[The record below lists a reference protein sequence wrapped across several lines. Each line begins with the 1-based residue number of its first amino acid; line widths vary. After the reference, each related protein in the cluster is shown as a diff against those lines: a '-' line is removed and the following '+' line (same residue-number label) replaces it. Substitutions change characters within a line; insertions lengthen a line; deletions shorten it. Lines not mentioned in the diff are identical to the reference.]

1 MRLRPESL
9 SGKYQTANGCQSLIK
24 LNVCD
29 TDAGYTFC
37 TESNHRLYRALW
49 AEIRTR
55 CGGGAWRS
63 RHPGRPGG
71 DFHPAAGE
79 QPGRTGDDLAADLV
93 NKASVMVIL
102 LQLHRLMN
110 PGDV

>member
-37 TESNHRLYRALW
+37 TESNHRLCRALW

-55 CGGGAWRS
+55 CVGG
-63 RHPGRPGG
+63 PCE
-71 DFHPAAGE
+71 AA
-79 QPGRTGDDLAADLV
+79 
-93 NKASVMVIL
+93 I
-102 LQLHRLMN
+102 
-110 PGDV
+110 PGDPAVIFTRLLASTLAGLTTTWLIW